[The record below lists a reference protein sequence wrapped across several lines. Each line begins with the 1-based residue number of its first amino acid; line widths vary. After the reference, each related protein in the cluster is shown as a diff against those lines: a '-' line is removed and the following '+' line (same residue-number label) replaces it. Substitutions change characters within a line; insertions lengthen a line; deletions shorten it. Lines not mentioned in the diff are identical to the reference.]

1 MATKQITAGNVDIIF
16 SEHFLSTGHTYYV
29 RVNSDTS
36 NPRIEKVFR
45 EIKTKKENDQKKNSF
60 LAIFLLTMFETMLK
74 YPYVCQKANINR
86 Q

>member
-1 MATKQITAGNVDIIF
+1 VVMATKQITAGNVDIIF

-45 EIKTKKENDQKKNSF
+45 EIKIKKEND
-60 LAIFLLTMFETMLK
+60 
-74 YPYVCQKANINR
+74 
-86 Q
+86 